1 MRRQGLVVLVGC
13 VVPLLAT
20 VGARADDIKAAA
32 KNVLSKYQ
40 DAIVHVKLTAK
51 IRGVDRQLEVAGA
64 VISPAGLTVL
74 SDSSTSPSG
83 IFGDDE
89 GGGRADTTDV
99 KIVLKD
105 GKEIAGKFVLRDRDL
120 DLAFVMPKEKD
131 LKLTHIKLEKAPV
144 PEILDDLVFLH
155 RLGKSLN
162 REVSIILGRAEA
174 VVKKPRVLIVPDVY
188 QGMQMVGSPV
198 FDTAGRA
205 VGIAVIRRGATGG
218 GGGFLGSGFQ
228 PVIVTTEDLMQ
239 VASQVDKPQ
248 EETK

>member
-1 MRRQGLVVLVGC
+1 MRRQGLVLLVGFL
-13 VVPLLAT
+13 VPLAASA
-20 VGARADDIKAAA
+20 GAKAADIKAAA
-32 KNVLSKYQ
+32 KDVLGKYG

-74 SDSSTSPSG
+74 SDSSTSPEG
-83 IFGDDE
+83 IFGGDE
-89 GGGRADTTDV
+89 GGGRTDTTDV

-105 GKEIAGKFVLRDRDL
+105 GKELACKFVLRDKDL
-120 DLAFVMPKEKD
+120 DLAFVMPKDKD
-131 LKLTHIKLEKAPV
+131 LKLTHIKLEKTPV

-162 REVSIILGRAEA
+162 REVSVILGRAEA
-174 VVKKPRVLIVPDVY
+174 VVKKPRVLIVPDIW

-198 FDTAGRA
+198 FDSSGRA
-205 VGIAVIRRGATGG
+205 VGLAVIRRGATGG

-228 PVIVTTEDLMQ
+228 PVIVTAEDLMQ

-248 EETK
+248 EESK